1 MALLLNE
8 KDVSELLTME
18 DAIDAVE
25 ESFRHWAQGGA
36 SMVPR
41 YTMPAPEMPGQ
52 YYLRWIMSGTL
63 RMMGVMGAKVLV
75 AASPGTP
82 PPRRGR
88 FLVLLFDPQDGSL
101 LALIEG
107 VALTK
112 IRTGAVTA
120 VGTKYLSRE
129 SSATLGIFGSADY
142 ASMQAIAVCAVRP
155 IQRIK
160 VYSPT
165 PEHRRRFAQEMERL
179 LEREVI
185 PVDTSRDAVSGSDI
199 IVTVSNA
206 VEPVFQGEL
215 LEGGTHINAV
225 GSSIPEH
232 REVDDQ
238 TVLRS
243 KIVVEYKDQALKEA
257 GDLVIP
263 INNGVI
269 SPRDIYAEIAEVVE
283 GSKPGRVSADEI
295 TLFKFN
301 GIAIEDIA
309 CGLKVYQRAKE
320 LGRGAEVAF

>member
-1 MALLLNE
+1 
-8 KDVSELLTME
+8 
-18 DAIDAVE
+18 
-25 ESFRHWAQGGA
+25 
-36 SMVPR
+36 
-41 YTMPAPEMPGQ
+41 
-52 YYLRWIMSGTL
+52 
-63 RMMGVMGAKVLV
+63 MMGVMGAKVLV

-185 PVDTSRDAVSGSDI
+185 PVDTSPRCSIGVGHHRH
-199 IVTVSNA
+199 
-206 VEPVFQGEL
+206 GEQRRR
-215 LEGGTHINAV
+215 ARV
-225 GSSIPEH
+225 
-232 REVDDQ
+232 
-238 TVLRS
+238 
-243 KIVVEYKDQALKEA
+243 
-257 GDLVIP
+257 
-263 INNGVI
+263 
-269 SPRDIYAEIAEVVE
+269 
-283 GSKPGRVSADEI
+283 PG
-295 TLFKFN
+295 
-301 GIAIEDIA
+301 
-309 CGLKVYQRAKE
+309 
-320 LGRGAEVAF
+320 